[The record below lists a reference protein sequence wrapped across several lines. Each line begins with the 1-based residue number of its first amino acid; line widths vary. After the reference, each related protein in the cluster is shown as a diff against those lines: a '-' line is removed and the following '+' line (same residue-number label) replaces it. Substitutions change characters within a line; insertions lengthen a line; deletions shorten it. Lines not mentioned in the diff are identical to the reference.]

1 MGQRR
6 HPQLRVCSVLIA
18 GTLLVVVATQWPA
31 GGTEPL
37 LRTYT
42 VPHPTAALGVFLG
55 SDAQG
60 VERIPDFEQWL
71 GREVTVGRTYL
82 PGDTWSAL
90 RGPDFILE
98 PWSAWRAAKPD
109 RVLAI
114 NVPMVVPNEG
124 GLSDTEVSA
133 RLRAGATGAYDLTFR
148 HLADRLVAT
157 GASDSILSLG
167 WEMNG
172 TTYSSRCAPDPAA
185 WKEYWRR
192 IVTTMRS
199 VPGQH
204 FRFDFTANRGVD
216 AIPWSDC
223 YPGDD
228 VVDIIGLDSYDQPPS
243 GTFAGY
249 ISEPYGLQY
258 HADFAAAHGKQ
269 LSFPEWGL
277 FRNGDRPKYV
287 RDMLEWI
294 DSHNVAYQ
302 SITDYCPHGV
312 WECTDNPQSSLAYR
326 RELKLNDPT
335 PTPSVPSA
343 PPIKPPADVSTT
355 PTVPTPTPT
364 PTPTEPT
371 PTVSTPIAS
380 TPAGP
385 TPAVPTPS
393 VKVPRVSVPRVR
405 WTKAWAPAA
414 TPSAPAQ
421 QLPTPAPAPADLQ
434 RPSPTTLPP
443 PSTTATKGGA
453 YR

>member
-1 MGQRR
+1 MDQRR
-6 HPQLRVCSVLIA
+6 HSQLRVCSVLIA
-18 GTLLVVVATQWPA
+18 GALLLVATTEWPA
-31 GGTEPL
+31 GGTEP
-37 LRTYT
+37 
-42 VPHPTAALGVFLG
+42 VPHPTAALGAFLG

-60 VERIPDFEQWL
+60 VERIPDFERWL

-82 PGDTWSAL
+82 PGNTWSAL

-98 PWSAWRAAKPD
+98 PWSAWRAAKPG

-114 NVPMVVPNEG
+114 NVPMVAPNEG

-133 RLRAGATGAYDLTFR
+133 LLKAGATGAYDPTFR
-148 HLADRLVAT
+148 QLADRLVAV

-172 TTYSSRCAPDPAA
+172 WSYSSRCAPDPAA

-204 FRFDFTANRGVD
+204 FRFDFTANRGAD

-249 ISEPYGLQY
+249 VSQPYGLQY

-277 FRNGDRPKYV
+277 FRNGDRAKYV
-287 RDMLEWI
+287 RDMIEWI

-312 WECTDNPQSSLAYR
+312 WECTDNPLSSLAYR
-326 RELKLNDPT
+326 RELELDNPT

-343 PPIKPPADVSTT
+343 PRIKPPADA
-355 PTVPTPTPT
+355 

-371 PTVSTPIAS
+371 PTEP
-380 TPAGP
+380 TPAEPTPAEPTPAEPTPTPP
-385 TPAVPTPS
+385 TPAVTTPAAPAPS
-393 VKVPRVSVPRVR
+393 PSAEAPRASVPRVR
-405 WTKAWAPAA
+405 WTKEWAPAA

-421 QLPTPAPAPADLQ
+421 QSPTPDPAQADVP

-443 PSTTATKGGA
+443 PSTTATKGLA